1 MENSMLKMQV
11 DNFQKETEFYKGQ
24 IDMLQEQLR
33 ISAYRDRDNSSGY
46 ESRIENLLQNINE
59 LEGRNSELE
68 AYAKQVEDHNK

>member
-1 MENSMLKMQV
+1 MLKMQA
-11 DNFQKETEFYKGQ
+11 DNFKKETEFYKGQ

-46 ESRIENLLQNINE
+46 EQRIETLLQNINE

-68 AYAKQVEDHNK
+68 GYVKQLEDHNK